1 MFVFSEDKSSCL
13 LPPKEQQRGAL
24 WAGDTCST
32 WTFPLSMAP
41 LQILVLLCDSPS
53 PGSCCELFSLVEN
66 MKIQLTKTPFE
77 WDCRKPATS

>member
-1 MFVFSEDKSSCL
+1 MFVFPEDKSSCL
-13 LPPKEQQRGAL
+13 LHPEEQQRGAP

-32 WTFPLSMAP
+32 WPFLCARHPCKSLSSSAIPQALGVAMNF
-41 LQILVLLCDSPS
+41 
-53 PGSCCELFSLVEN
+53 FSLVAN

>member
-13 LPPKEQQRGAL
+13 LHPEEQERGAL

-32 WTFPLSMAP
+32 WPFPLSMAAV
-41 LQILVLLCDSPS
+41 QIHVLLCDSPS
-53 PGSCCELFSLVEN
+53 PGSCYELFSLVEN
-66 MKIQLTKTPFE
+66 MKIQLTKTPSE